1 MNSPPPPAD
10 PSDAAAAS
18 PNGQN
23 VLTVLARVLLVF
35 ILLGGFLVAIQ
46 CMGGSIKLLGKETSE
61 SLFQGIANPFSAL
74 AVGILATVL
83 VQSSSTT
90 TSMIV
95 ALVGSGE
102 LDVHQ
107 AVPMIMGANI
117 GTTVTNTLVSI
128 GHVRQSA
135 AFRRAFAAATVHDFF
150 NLLCVSIL
158 LPLELFTGFL
168 SKSAIALTDVFAGG
182 EGTSFKS
189 PIKTGVKASYK
200 AIVGGLESLGI
211 GGTPLAVIV
220 LVIGIGLTFLCLILI
235 TKNMRKLIAG
245 PLEEA
250 MNRSLGR
257 SGLIGI
263 VIGVLVTVSVQSSSI
278 TTSLLVPL
286 CAAGILS
293 LENAFPLMLGAN
305 IGTTVTALLASSATD
320 SSSGLTIALVHAMF
334 NLCGTL
340 LFYPI
345 RKLRLIPIKMAEGL
359 SLRASKNPVWVLAY
373 VGGAFVLV
381 PLLGIW
387 IFEKVG

>member
-1 MNSPPPPAD
+1 VNSPPPPAD

-359 SLRASKNPVWVLAY
+359 SLRASKNPAWVLAY

>member
-1 MNSPPPPAD
+1 MNLPPTSAD
-10 PSDAAAAS
+10 PSGAAAAS

-46 CMGGSIKLLGKETSE
+46 CMGGSIKLMGKETSE

-128 GHVRQSA
+128 GHVRESA

-168 SKSAIALTDVFAGG
+168 SKTAIALTDVFAGG
-182 EGTSFKS
+182 EGSSFKS
-189 PIKTGVKASYK
+189 PIKPGVKAGYK

-320 SSSGLTIALVHAMF
+320 STSGLTIALVHAMF

-359 SLRASKNPVWVLAY
+359 SMRASKNPAWVLAY
-373 VGGAFVLV
+373 VGGAFILV
-381 PLLGIW
+381 PVLGIW

>member
-359 SLRASKNPVWVLAY
+359 SLRASKNPAWVLAY

>member
-1 MNSPPPPAD
+1 VNSSPTPAD
-10 PSDAAAAS
+10 PSGAAAAS

-359 SLRASKNPVWVLAY
+359 SLRASKNPAWVLAY

>member
-1 MNSPPPPAD
+1 MNSSPTPAD
-10 PSDAAAAS
+10 PSGAAAAS

>member
-1 MNSPPPPAD
+1 M
-10 PSDAAAAS
+10 
-18 PNGQN
+18 
-23 VLTVLARVLLVF
+23 LLVF

-359 SLRASKNPVWVLAY
+359 SMRASKNPAWVLAY
-373 VGGAFVLV
+373 VGGAFILV
-381 PLLGIW
+381 PVLGIW

>member
-1 MNSPPPPAD
+1 VNPSPPASG
-10 PSDAAAAS
+10 SDAAPPQANS
-18 PNGQN
+18 
-23 VLTVLARVLLVF
+23 VLGVLGRVLLVF
-35 ILLGGFLVAIQ
+35 VLLGGFLVAIQ
-46 CMGGSIKLLGKETSE
+46 CMGGSIKLMGKGTSE
-61 SLFQGIANPFSAL
+61 SLFQGIANPFAAL

-102 LDVHQ
+102 LEVQQ

-150 NLLCVSIL
+150 NLLCVGLL
-158 LPLELFTGFL
+158 LPLELMTGFL
-168 SKSAIALTDVFAGG
+168 SKTAIALTDVVAGSSG
-182 EGTSFKS
+182 AEYKS
-189 PIKTGVKASYK
+189 PIKAAVKQGYT
-200 AIVGGLESLGI
+200 AILDLLKSMGLE
-211 GGTPLAVIV
+211 GTPLAIV
-220 LVIGIGLTFLCLILI
+220 VLLVGIGLTFLCLVLI

-250 MNRSLGR
+250 LNRSLGR

-263 VIGVLVTVSVQSSSI
+263 GIGILVTIAVQSSSI

-305 IGTTVTALLASSATD
+305 IGTTVTALLASAATD
-320 SSSGLTIALVHAMF
+320 STAGLTIALVHAFF
-334 NLCGTL
+334 NLVGTA
-340 LFYPI
+340 LFYPV
-345 RKLRLIPIKMAEGL
+345 RRLRMIPIRLAEGL
-359 SLRASKNPVWVLAY
+359 AERASQNPGWVLAY
-373 VGGAFVLV
+373 VGGAFVLI
-381 PLLGIW
+381 PLLGMW
-387 IFEKVG
+387 IFEGAG

>member
-1 MNSPPPPAD
+1 MNSSPTSAD
-10 PSDAAAAS
+10 PSGAAAAS

-128 GHVRQSA
+128 GHVRESA
-135 AFRRAFAAATVHDFF
+135 AFRRAFAAATVLDFF

-158 LPLELFTGFL
+158 LPLELLTGFL
-168 SKSAIALTDVFAGG
+168 SKTAIALTDVFAGG

-189 PIKTGVKASYK
+189 PIKTGVKAGYK

-359 SLRASKNPVWVLAY
+359 SMRASKNPAWVLAY

>member
-1 MNSPPPPAD
+1 MNSSPTPAD
-10 PSDAAAAS
+10 PSGAAAAS

-359 SLRASKNPVWVLAY
+359 SLRASKNPAWVLAY

>member
-1 MNSPPPPAD
+1 MNSSPTPAD
-10 PSDAAAAS
+10 PSGAAAAS

-46 CMGGSIKLLGKETSE
+46 CMGGAIKLLGKETSE

-128 GHVRQSA
+128 GHVRESA

-168 SKSAIALTDVFAGG
+168 SKTAIALTDVFAGG
-182 EGTSFKS
+182 EGSSFKS
-189 PIKTGVKASYK
+189 PIKAGVKAGYK

-359 SLRASKNPVWVLAY
+359 SMRASKNPAWVLAY
-373 VGGAFVLV
+373 VGGAFILV
-381 PLLGIW
+381 PVLGIW

>member
-1 MNSPPPPAD
+1 VNSSPTPAD
-10 PSDAAAAS
+10 PSGAAAAS

-128 GHVRQSA
+128 GHVRESA

-359 SLRASKNPVWVLAY
+359 SLRASKNPAWVLAY